1 MDSMSIITQV
11 NKDDESVEVSPYTQ
25 AKRKYSSGFYITH
38 LLPVHVARTARISCT
53 VKFTFP
59 AKFRLQRGDLSH
71 FFWNSLNSC
80 LHQTVFLWLIESM
93 QPSIEHLI
101 LIEVGRF
108 SYDVV
113 NLLRREVS
121 YLSLL
126 LFIAV
131 PGSISKKTKNR
142 NIFSSFFCC
151 FGAQSTAAGTPCTTV
166 THTNHNHNHN
176 ENSLSGEEKDSKVSY
191 SALR

>member
-1 MDSMSIITQV
+1 
-11 NKDDESVEVSPYTQ
+11 
-25 AKRKYSSGFYITH
+25 
-38 LLPVHVARTARISCT
+38 
-53 VKFTFP
+53 
-59 AKFRLQRGDLSH
+59 
-71 FFWNSLNSC
+71 
-80 LHQTVFLWLIESM
+80 M

-113 NLLRREVS
+113 NLLRREIS